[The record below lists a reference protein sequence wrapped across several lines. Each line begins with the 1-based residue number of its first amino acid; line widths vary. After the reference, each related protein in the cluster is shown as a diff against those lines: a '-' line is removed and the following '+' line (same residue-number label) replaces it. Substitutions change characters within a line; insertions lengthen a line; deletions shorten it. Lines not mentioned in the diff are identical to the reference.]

1 LTFTLIEGRIIVLK
15 KVNKG
20 YMPKSLH
27 DICAFPYYALHV
39 IMMDFFKLWLLVVE
53 YICFQHF
60 NFIRYINYL
69 GKDSYHMLLETLLRF
84 DYHLPLQKFF
94 EIILILLLIWS
105 YFVKFLIGCLKVHVF
120 MFTMPNCTN
129 DYFSSFWN
137 VPYLCKYIF
146 ALHLL
151 TYTHMLCIK

>member
-1 LTFTLIEGRIIVLK
+1 LPFTLIKGRVIVLK

-27 DICAFPYYALHV
+27 DICPFSYYAMHV
-39 IMMDFFKLWLLVVE
+39 VMMDFFKLWLFIVE

-60 NFIRYINYL
+60 NFIHYIYYL
-69 GKDSYHMLLETLLRF
+69 GKDSYHMLLETLLHF

-105 YFVKFLIGCLKVHVF
+105 YFVNFLIGCLKFHVF
-120 MFTMPNCTN
+120 MFTVPNCTH
-129 DYFSSFWN
+129 DCFSSPWN
-137 VPYLCKYIF
+137 VPYF
-146 ALHLL
+146 V
-151 TYTHMLCIK
+151 